1 MSPDY
6 SLKCLLSECM
16 REHSGNYVAPQAVLN
31 EFPTVRDLMNASEED
46 MRRIKGIGP
55 VKAKQLSAI
64 VRFAKY
70 AYGNNEA
77 KVTIGS
83 PQDAYKFMRSKL
95 EHLQVEEFHVI
106 GLNTKNT
113 VVFENTVSI
122 GSLNSSI
129 VTPRETFQMLIRRH
143 CAGAI
148 VAHNHPS
155 GDPKPSDED
164 TSLTEALSE
173 SGKILGIA
181 ILDHVIIGRG
191 KYYSFKEQGI
201 I

>member
-1 MSPDY
+1 MSVDD
-6 SLKCLLSECM
+6 SLKFLLSECM
-16 REHSGNYVAPQAVLN
+16 REHSGNYAAQAVLT
-31 EFPTVRDLMNASEED
+31 EFPTVRDLMNASEEE
-46 MRRIKGIGP
+46 MRLVKGIGP

-83 PQDAYKFMRSKL
+83 PQDAYNFMRSRL

-106 GLNTKNT
+106 GLNTKNS

-155 GDPKPSDED
+155 GDPKPSNED
-164 TSLTEALSE
+164 ISLTEALSE
-173 SGKILGIA
+173 SGKILGIP

>member
-1 MSPDY
+1 MNADD

-16 REHSGNYVAPQAVLN
+16 REHSGHYAAQAVLT
-31 EFPTVRDLMNASEED
+31 EFPTVRDIMNASEED
-46 MRRIKGIGP
+46 MRLIKGIGP

-83 PQDAYKFMRSKL
+83 PQDAYNFMRSKL

-155 GDPKPSDED
+155 GEPKPSNED
-164 TSLTEALSE
+164 ISLTETLSE
-173 SGKILGIA
+173 SGKILGIP

>member
-1 MSPDY
+1 MSPDD

-16 REHSGNYVAPQAVLN
+16 REHSGNYASQAVLQ
-31 EFPTVRDLMNASEED
+31 EFPTVRDIMNASEED
-46 MRRIKGIGP
+46 MRLIKGIGP

-83 PQDAYKFMRSKL
+83 PQDAYNFMRSRL

-155 GDPKPSDED
+155 GEPKPSNED
-164 TSLTEALSE
+164 ISLTETLSE
-173 SGKILGIA
+173 SGKILGIP
-181 ILDHVIIGRG
+181 ILDHVIIGHG
-191 KYYSFKEQGI
+191 KYYSFKEQGLL
-201 I
+201 

>member
-1 MSPDY
+1 MNADD

-16 REHSGNYVAPQAVLN
+16 REHSGNYATQAVLN
-31 EFPTVRDLMNASEED
+31 EFPTVRDLMNASEEE
-46 MRRIKGIGP
+46 MQLVKGIGP

-70 AYGNNEA
+70 AYGNHEA

-106 GLNTKNT
+106 GLNTKNS

-155 GDPKPSDED
+155 GDPKPSNED
-164 TSLTEALSE
+164 ISLTEALSE
-173 SGKILGIA
+173 SGKILGIP

-191 KYYSFKEQGI
+191 KYYSFKEQGLI
-201 I
+201 